1 MTENGLTQSET
12 ADIQHAITGLRSS
25 TARLFETLE
34 VISDLDVT
42 RPSELPDWTVGHV
55 LTHLARNADSFSWI
69 LRSASEEKIVPQYPD
84 GAAGRSRDIAEGA
97 LRPT

>member
-1 MTENGLTQSET
+1 
-12 ADIQHAITGLRSS
+12 
-25 TARLFETLE
+25 
-34 VISDLDVT
+34 
-42 RPSELPDWTVGHV
+42 V

-97 LRPT
+97 LRPTEVIVEDLRDSVARLDAIWDELPEMVWPRHGLRTRRFPTPVSDVARIEMA